1 LRVFLCENV
10 FDPTGASGALFESS
24 CFKLKMKPR
33 RKLLICIC
41 MLLTAC
47 CAARASVGLL
57 MEEPFGTFGYV
68 NPTGHAAIY
77 LSNVCAAS
85 PTVLRRCGPNEAGVV
100 ISRYHHVGGY
110 DWLAMPLIPY
120 LYAVDTIG
128 QIPDTVTP
136 RQEAD
141 LRDAYRREHLEAL
154 APDGPDGAMPDG
166 EWIQLVGASY
176 DRRIY
181 VFQLDAPVEKDDELI
196 AEFNDR
202 KNQSHFNLFF
212 NNCADLSRQIL
223 NFYYPH
229 SVHRNIIA
237 DVGLTT
243 PKQVARSMVQY
254 AKKHER
260 LEYHAY
266 VLPQVAGTVPRSKP
280 IDGVIES
287 FLKKKYVLPVVIF
300 QPAVAGGLTAAY
312 FLRGRYKPGADAE
325 TLSVADLRKLY
336 TNDVPLAPRTL
347 LNTASAG
354 HVSGF
359 EQPALSTFG
368 ESTEM
373 YRSAAMAST
382 ADAAEAQ

>member
-1 LRVFLCENV
+1 M
-10 FDPTGASGALFESS
+10 FDPTYASCALFES
-24 CFKLKMKPR
+24 LMMKSVR
-33 RKLLICIC
+33 TLLICIC
-41 MLLTAC
+41 VLLTAC
-47 CAARASVGLL
+47 SAARASVSLM

-85 PTVLRRCGPNEAGVV
+85 PTELRRCGLNEAGVV

-128 QIPDTVTP
+128 QVPDAVTP
-136 RQEAD
+136 VQEAE
-141 LRDAYRREHLEAL
+141 LRDAYRREHLKAL
-154 APDGPDGAMPDG
+154 APDAPDGAAPDG

-176 DRRIY
+176 DRQIY
-181 VFQLDAPVEKDDELI
+181 VFQLDAPESKDDELI

-202 KNQSHFNLFF
+202 KNRSRFNLFF

-223 NFYYPH
+223 NFYFPH
-229 SVHRNIIA
+229 SVHRNMIA

-266 VLPQVAGTVPRSKP
+266 VLPQVPGTVPRSKP

-325 TLSVADLRKLY
+325 TLTVADLRRLY
-336 TNDVPLAPRTL
+336 TKDDPLAPRTL

-354 HVSGF
+354 QVPGF
-359 EQPALSTFG
+359 AQPAISTFG

-373 YRSAAMAST
+373 YRSAVVST
-382 ADAAEAQ
+382 SGDAAEAQ

>member
-1 LRVFLCENV
+1 
-10 FDPTGASGALFESS
+10 
-24 CFKLKMKPR
+24 M
-33 RKLLICIC
+33 
-41 MLLTAC
+41 
-47 CAARASVGLL
+47 

-85 PTVLRRCGPNEAGVV
+85 PTELRKCGPNEAGVV

-120 LYAVDTIG
+120 LFAVDTID
-128 QIPDTVTP
+128 QIPDSVTP
-136 RQEAD
+136 EQEAA
-141 LRDAYRREHLEAL
+141 LRDAYRRKHLEAL
-154 APDGPDGAMPDG
+154 VPDGPDGRTPGG

-176 DRRIY
+176 DRKIY
-181 VFQLDAPVEKDDELI
+181 VFQLDASASKDEALI

-202 KNQSHFNLFF
+202 RNVSHFNLFF

-229 SVHRNIIA
+229 SVHRNMIA

-243 PKQVARSMVQY
+243 PKQVARSMAQY

-260 LEYHAY
+260 LEYHSY

-287 FLKKKYVLPVVIF
+287 FLKKKYVVPVVIF
-300 QPAVAGGLTAAY
+300 QPIVAGGLAAAY
-312 FLRGRYKPGADAE
+312 VFRGRYKPGADADIL
-325 TLSVADLRKLY
+325 TAGTDLRKLY
-336 TNDVPLAPRTL
+336 MNATPTEPRIM
-347 LNTASAG
+347 LNTPDPAAASFTG
-354 HVSGF
+354 
-359 EQPALSTFG
+359 PALSTFG
-368 ESTEM
+368 EST
-373 YRSAAMAST
+373 AMLRTVATSPL
-382 ADAAEAQ
+382 AEAGEAQ